1 MGRPKGRPSFS
12 ELFAEVQTMKKL
24 ALLLIFLLIL
34 VCAVSLMDSSQFS
47 VTING
52 EEIDGPLKG
61 IVGAGTLIFM
71 PVILLCIGIL
81 MAFLFTGVGLIVL
94 GCLVFAC
101 LVSFCVAFPF
111 LLPLLVPLFIVWIY
125 CALARRN
132 KTDKTVKPT
141 SQNDL

>member
-1 MGRPKGRPSFS
+1 
-12 ELFAEVQTMKKL
+12 MKKL
-24 ALLLIFLLIL
+24 ALLMIFLLIL
-34 VCAVSLMDSSQFS
+34 VCAVSLIDSSQFS

-101 LVSFCVAFPF
+101 LVSFCLAFPF

-132 KTDKTVKPT
+132 KADKTVNST
-141 SQNDL
+141 SQND